1 MPTVTQIS
9 DSKRGPNRK
18 RIYLDGVFAFSLNLN
33 VVARF
38 RLREGLALSEPEVE
52 KIRNGEVRQECF
64 DYAMKQLQMRL
75 HSAAEL
81 SRKLT
86 RKEYSPEMI
95 EGVLADLSRM
105 GYVDDERF
113 AKTRAMSAAQY
124 KHHGRRRAFQELIR
138 SGVKK
143 DVAERALD
151 EVYSEEGVGA
161 DQLSTAR
168 DLAMKKAASLKR
180 LAPDVAKRRLV
191 GMLQRRGFD
200 YETIK
205 PVIEEVLGRE

>member
-9 DSKRGPNRK
+9 DSKRGPHRK
-18 RIYLDGVFAFSLNLN
+18 RVYLDGVFAFTLNLN

-38 RLREGLALSEPEVE
+38 RLREGLVLKEAEVE
-52 KIRNGEVRQECF
+52 KIRTGEVRQECF

-75 HSAAEL
+75 HSGAEL
-81 SRKLT
+81 TRKLS
-86 RKEYSPEMI
+86 RKEYSLEMI
-95 EGVLADLSRM
+95 EGVIADLARM

-143 DVAERALD
+143 DVAEKALD

-180 LAPDVAKRRLV
+180 LAPEVAKRRLV

-205 PVIEEVLGRE
+205 PVIEEVLGGD